1 MIVTN
6 AGWVCRSF
14 DRLLLT
20 HSGRVAFDGCWDRL
34 VEFEGGGEE
43 LDLVP
48 ETVDAVRVLMENPPY
63 GRYAVHT

>member
-1 MIVTN
+1 MVIHVN
-6 AGWVCRSF
+6 AAGGW
-14 DRLLLT
+14 
-20 HSGRVAFDGCWDRL
+20 A
-34 VEFEGGGEE
+34 GEE